1 MASNKLNTG
10 ALFINEGVATF
21 NVATLSLPGQLGM
34 FYEKDGKKYQLVL
47 LTAGAVA
54 GAAGQAVWWHD
65 FDDFVVNNDISD
77 LTTARNQP
85 AGVVLGTV
93 TAGNYCFI
101 QVRGPYATVKT
112 NADDDIAA
120 GDTLIIAATT
130 DGTVDSVAAGT
141 ASTYVPFGIATA
153 ADVDADDT
161 VAAILTMPLNGA

>member
-10 ALFINEGVATF
+10 ALWIGEGITTF
-21 NVATLSLPGQLGM
+21 NEATLPLAGQLGM
-34 FYEKDGKKYQLVL
+34 FFEKDGKKYQLVK
-47 LTAGAVA
+47 LTTGVA

-65 FDDFVVNNDISD
+65 FDDFVVNNDISQ

-85 AGVVLGTV
+85 AGVILGTV
-93 TAGNYCFI
+93 TVGNHCFI

-112 NADDDIAA
+112 NGDDDIAA

-130 DGTVDSVAAGT
+130 DGTVDSVLAGT
-141 ASTYVPFGIATA
+141 ASTFVPFGIATA
-153 ADVDADDT
+153 ADVDAADT